1 MSVRN
6 GNINVKWLNELRAD
20 TTARFMHEV
29 YMHALDNASASGGS
43 YLVLD
48 DSQVSTR
55 TGAQVLSDIGA
66 LSTSG
71 TAAASTLVTHVN
83 QALDS
88 TCFVSFATAAT
99 GNLAP
104 STNAALTFNST
115 NGDLGATTVTATG
128 DITAVGTIHVDGT
141 ASASARL
148 ELSEDTDEGAHFVRI
163 GVPALA
169 ASTNFVLPNDE
180 GTDGYFL
187 KTDGSGN
194 TSWAASSGGIAFDGS
209 TANGVLTYKDADE
222 ATVEANMT
230 YDGADLTLTSATSG
244 KPILTIE
251 NSNTDAVSPILKFA
265 KTATG
270 ADADEIGRIQFEA
283 DDDANNPTV
292 FAEIKGE
299 IQDVTTSGTS
309 EDGQLEFLIAQGA
322 SLVNVL
328 KANSNVGFGTILELG
343 DNGVLSMTQFKSTIV
358 QFESSTSTGP
368 IMSAVNTTADAEA
381 PQFTFVKNR
390 GNASGVGSTLDGDHC
405 GLFNFRG
412 YDAAGNIT
420 TYAWIEGT
428 ATTTSSTNEAG
439 KIAIAVTSDG
449 NAGASNRNVVTG
461 TGHTTTDK
469 VDIDLGYGTASTTT
483 IAGNLNVNG
492 TDHTFTSATA
502 DKPVL
507 SLTNTNTTSTSN
519 ASLKFIKDA
528 ADVADGEFL
537 GEILFIGDN
546 DAGTPEQIDYAKI
559 WSRIADMTDGS
570 EEGSLYLGVAS
581 HDGEMNPGVS
591 IASGNIEDEVD
602 VTVGNGQGSLVT
614 VPGKLSIGARIDF
627 DSTGITGIQ
636 TAAESFSDDD
646 VSLMTSA
653 AIDDRINAAG
663 GGGSSLIHVDMPKYI
678 TIYLFYVFN
687 KDQWYTPPTYTTAL
701 TTSATIDGATLSA
714 QMQARGA
721 NYIANSACKVKKVT
735 LVFQMSSGTL
745 SGDIDLEWALV
756 KWTPQDDTANT
767 AAMTEMTITNHD
779 GAFTE
784 TDVHTL
790 TFTVTDNAA
799 STLAAKDCIAF
810 CVRTTDQTTSSP
822 RILFYGHGNYEIE
835 LT

>member
-71 TAAASTLVTHVN
+71 TAAASSLVAHVN

-99 GNLAP
+99 GNLAA
-104 STNAALTFNST
+104 STNTALTFNST
-115 NGDLGATTVTATG
+115 NGDLGATTVTTTSG
-128 DITAVGTIHVDGT
+128 INAVGTIHVDGT
-141 ASASARL
+141 ASQSARL

-169 ASTNFVLPNDE
+169 ASTNFLLPNDE

-299 IQDVTTSGTS
+299 IQDVTNSGTS
-309 EDGQLEFLIAQGA
+309 EDGQLELLIAQGA

-343 DNGVLSMTQFKSTIV
+343 DNGLLSMTQFKSTVV

-381 PQFTFVKNR
+381 PQFTFIKNR

-449 NAGASNRNVVTG
+449 NAGASNRNVITG

-469 VDIDLGYGTASTTT
+469 VDVDLGYGTASTTT
-483 IAGNLNVNG
+483 IAGDLQVAG
-492 TDHTFTSATA
+492 GDIYGPTDA
-502 DKPVL
+502 DL
-507 SLTNTNTTSTSN
+507 
-519 ASLKFIKDA
+519 
-528 ADVADGEFL
+528 
-537 GEILFIGDN
+537 IL
-546 DAGTPEQIDYAKI
+546 
-559 WSRIADMTDGS
+559 R
-570 EEGSLYLGVAS
+570 
-581 HDGEMNPGVS
+581 
-591 IASGNIEDEVD
+591 
-602 VTVGNGQGSLVT
+602 
-614 VPGKLSIGARIDF
+614 
-627 DSTGITGIQ
+627 
-636 TAAESFSDDD
+636 SDDD
-646 VSLMTSA
+646 ISLMLDDDNDGSSRVKVINGASSTIFTIDESGNVYAAGTIDLGHASDTTIARSA
-653 AIDDRINAAG
+653 AGKVTIEGNQIVTAGAVSVASEAQAPIGMQIARRTITQAEANAMNSTPIEIVPAQGANTIIVPHECIFRVDR
-663 GGGSSLIHVDMPKYI
+663 
-678 TIYLFYVFN
+678 
-687 KDQWYTPPTYTTAL
+687 AL
-701 TTSATIDGATLSA
+701 TQAVSTLNLHVHYA
-714 QMQARGA
+714 
-721 NYIANSACKVKKVT
+721 
-735 LVFQMSSGTL
+735 
-745 SGDIDLEWALV
+745 DLEPGVYSDSTIMYIRRFMYNEGGDRVVQAFQGSFSGHHNAQNL
-756 KWTPQDDTANT
+756 TDDVNHAVEVSFST
-767 AAMTEMTITNHD
+767 AATSNC
-779 GAFTE
+779 FTSI
-784 TDVHTL
+784 DVFMLYH
-790 TFTVTDNAA
+790 VIDI
-799 STLAAKDCIAF
+799 S
-810 CVRTTDQTTSSP
+810 
-822 RILFYGHGNYEIE
+822 
-835 LT
+835 

>member
-66 LSTSG
+66 LGTSA
-71 TAAASTLVTHVN
+71 TAAAASLLTHAN
-83 QALDS
+83 QASDP
-88 TCFVSFATAAT
+88 TCFVTIATAAT
-99 GNLAP
+99 GNLVA

-115 NGDLGATTVTATG
+115 NGDLGATTLTTTSGV
-128 DITAVGTIHVDGT
+128 TAVGTIHVDGT
-141 ASASARL
+141 SSASARL

-299 IQDVTTSGTS
+299 IQDVTNSGTS
-309 EDGQLEFLIAQGA
+309 EDGQLELLIAQGA

-343 DNGVLSMTQFKSTIV
+343 DNGVLSMTQVKSTVV

-381 PQFTFVKNR
+381 PQFTFIKNR

-449 NAGASNRNVVTG
+449 NAGASNRNVITG
-461 TGHTTTDK
+461 TGHTTTDI
-469 VDIDLGYGTASTTT
+469 VDVDLGYGASSTATIAGDAYVTTSIQLGHASDTT
-483 IAGNLNVNG
+483 IARSAAGIITVEG
-492 TDHTFTSATA
+492 EQVFT
-502 DKPVL
+502 
-507 SLTNTNTTSTSN
+507 TNTP
-519 ASLKFIKDA
+519 AL
-528 ADVADGEFL
+528 
-537 GEILFIGDN
+537 
-546 DAGTPEQIDYAKI
+546 
-559 WSRIADMTDGS
+559 
-570 EEGSLYLGVAS
+570 
-581 HDGEMNPGVS
+581 
-591 IASGNIEDEVD
+591 
-602 VTVGNGQGSLVT
+602 
-614 VPGKLSIGARIDF
+614 
-627 DSTGITGIQ
+627 
-636 TAAESFSDDD
+636 
-646 VSLMTSA
+646 TSA
-653 AIDDRINAAG
+653 AAGVPAVTMQVRRTITTAEANAMNSTPIELVPAQGANTVIVPIGGMIRIDRAASQTNSAADWNMHYAGKEPGTVNSTSVHHHRRFMYNETGDRVYHIIPGFTYAETVQNLTDDVNAALEV
-663 GGGSSLIHVDMPKYI
+663 SFDSATTTNCFTSIEV
-678 TIYLFYVFN
+678 YLTYQVFN
-687 KDQWYTPPTYTTAL
+687 
-701 TTSATIDGATLSA
+701 
-714 QMQARGA
+714 
-721 NYIANSACKVKKVT
+721 IA
-735 LVFQMSSGTL
+735 
-745 SGDIDLEWALV
+745 
-756 KWTPQDDTANT
+756 
-767 AAMTEMTITNHD
+767 
-779 GAFTE
+779 
-784 TDVHTL
+784 
-790 TFTVTDNAA
+790 
-799 STLAAKDCIAF
+799 
-810 CVRTTDQTTSSP
+810 
-822 RILFYGHGNYEIE
+822 
-835 LT
+835 